1 MAIDSRLL
9 LSSGQSNLPLAGAL
23 SRAGQ
28 TVKDIRNAPLL
39 EAIKQEKL
47 RSARLSNQSLEQ
59 RLAAESS
66 PLAAQPKFIGTPQRV
81 NKGGQDFLVGLTQG
95 PNGINLSETPVDGEF
110 ISTLGQT
117 AAEIE
122 SETRRVAE
130 DKARIDIETA
140 GRKVTEQDTAKQ
152 KSIAIQQGI
161 IAAPALVDVNRG
173 LELLEKVSTGGL
185 DSRGKA
191 VSAFFGTTSGDVGE
205 LNKILAQDMLNTIQS
220 FPGSLSEGELIV
232 INSISASIG
241 QGNEVNKRIM
251 GRLKQVLQ
259 SKVNRAKRL
268 AEDAGNT
275 DAIMTINESL
285 SSGGRQEAVQSKQGV
300 TQPAPRPTPAVPQI
314 KFLGFE

>member
-1 MAIDSRLL
+1 
-9 LSSGQSNLPLAGAL
+9 
-23 SRAGQ
+23 
-28 TVKDIRNAPLL
+28 
-39 EAIKQEKL
+39 
-47 RSARLSNQSLEQ
+47 
-59 RLAAESS
+59 
-66 PLAAQPKFIGTPQRV
+66 
-81 NKGGQDFLVGLTQG
+81 
-95 PNGINLSETPVDGEF
+95 
-110 ISTLGQT
+110 
-117 AAEIE
+117 
-122 SETRRVAE
+122 
-130 DKARIDIETA
+130 
-140 GRKVTEQDTAKQ
+140 
-152 KSIAIQQGI
+152 
-161 IAAPALVDVNRG
+161 
-173 LELLEKVSTGGL
+173 VS
-185 DSRGKA
+185 
-191 VSAFFGTTSGDVGE
+191 FFGTTSGDVGE